1 MEWQAGRMAMRR
13 PPEKKP
19 VAMQIGARSTG
30 ARSTGGQWARGLWAG
45 GLLMESPQAVPER
58 PAMTGRDDVMV
69 PIAPA

>member
-30 ARSTGGQWARGLWAG
+30 ARWTEGRWARGLS
-45 GLLMESPQAVPER
+45 MESPQAVPER
-58 PAMTGRDDVMV
+58 PAMTGRDDVTV